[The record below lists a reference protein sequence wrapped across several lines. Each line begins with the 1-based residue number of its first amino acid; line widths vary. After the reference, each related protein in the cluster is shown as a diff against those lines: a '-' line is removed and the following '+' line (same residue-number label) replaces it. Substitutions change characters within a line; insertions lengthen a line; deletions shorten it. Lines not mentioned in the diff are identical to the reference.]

1 MAESPNPIKDPEAEA
16 IELQAAL
23 KAVGESFRTVVAKVY
38 GGKMTF
44 GQFKA
49 FHRDKKGVGRPVPAC
64 G

>member
-1 MAESPNPIKDPEAEA
+1 MIASPNPIKDPEAEA

-23 KAVGESFRTVVAKVY
+23 KAMGESFRTVVAKVY

-49 FHRDKKGVGRPVPAC
+49 LHRDKKGVWRPVPSR

>member
-1 MAESPNPIKDPEAEA
+1 MAQVPNPIKDPESEA
-16 IELQAAL
+16 VELQAAL

-49 FHRDKKGVGRPVPAC
+49 LHRDKKGAGRPVPVR